1 MRTPYSAGSRTCR
14 QQTLR
19 QARGWI
25 GGAFLSLAI
34 TVGPAHAA
42 GSCFRGINLSGAEFG
57 SVGGE
62 PGTDYIYPTEK
73 TVQYFADKGF
83 TSVRLPFLWERLQPK
98 LNADF
103 DPAELDQLQKTV
115 KLIRA
120 SGMGVILDPH
130 NYARYNNEVVGSPA
144 VPTSAFADFWKRLST
159 LFAGQKDVSFGLMNE
174 PHDMLATDWL
184 TGANAAI
191 AAIRASGAK
200 NLVLVPGT
208 SWTGAHSWEADGYG
222 GSNADAMLGLVDPE
236 SNFAF
241 EVHQYLDDDFS
252 GTKNNCSR
260 SADAVTALKSFTQ
273 WLRVH
278 NQRGYL
284 GEFGAPG
291 GAECVEGLKAMIG
304 VVESNR
310 DVWTGW
316 SYWAAGDW
324 WPESEP
330 LNIQP
335 TKRGDRPQL
344 KAMSAALKS
353 MSNSGLACTAL
364 K

>member
-1 MRTPYSAGSRTCR
+1 MPTSHSAGPRSGKSKISGRSRLGC
-14 QQTLR
+14 
-19 QARGWI
+19 
-25 GGAFLSLAI
+25 AFLSLSLAA
-34 TVGPAHAA
+34 GPVHAA

-57 SVGGE
+57 TVGGDHN
-62 PGTDYIYPTEK
+62 TDYTYPSDI
-73 TVQYFADKGF
+73 TVRYFANKGF

-103 DPAELDQLQKTV
+103 DAAELDRLQKTV
-115 KLIRA
+115 ELIRTN
-120 SGMGVILDPH
+120 GMGIILDPH
-130 NYARYNNEVVGSPA
+130 NYARYNGEVIGSDA
-144 VPTSAFADFWKRLST
+144 VPAAAFADFWKRLAT
-159 LFAGQKDVSFGLMNE
+159 LFVGQKDVSFGLMNE

-191 AAIRASGAK
+191 SGIREAGAK

-208 SWTGAHSWEADGYG
+208 SWTGAHSWEGDTYG
-222 GSNADAMLGLVDPE
+222 GSNADAMLGVVDPGG
-236 SNFAF
+236 NYAF

-252 GTKNNCSR
+252 GTKGNCSR
-260 SADAVTALKSFTQ
+260 SADAVTALTNFTQ
-273 WLRVH
+273 WLRGH
-278 NQRGYL
+278 KQRGYL

-291 GAECVEGLKAMIG
+291 GADCVQGLADMIS

-335 TKRGDRPQL
+335 TKRGDRPQMAAL
-344 KAMSAALKS
+344 AAALKNVS
-353 MSNSGLACTAL
+353 HSGRACTAL

>member
-1 MRTPYSAGSRTCR
+1 MLNSAGTRSSRN
-14 QQTLR
+14 QTSR
-19 QARGWI
+19 RACGWV
-25 GGAFLSLAI
+25 GGTILSLAVAI
-34 TVGPAHAA
+34 APAQAA

-57 SVGGE
+57 TVGGE
-62 PGTDYIYPTEK
+62 HNTDYTYPSEN
-73 TVQYFADKGF
+73 TVRYFADKGF

-103 DPAELDQLQKTV
+103 DEAEFERLQDTV
-115 KLIRA
+115 TVIRA
-120 SGMGVILDPH
+120 NGMGIILDPH
-130 NYARYNNEVVGSPA
+130 NYARYNGEVIGSKA
-144 VPTSAFADFWKRLST
+144 VPTAAFADFWKRLGK

-174 PHDMLATDWL
+174 PHDMPAADWL
-184 TGANAAI
+184 KGANAAI
-191 AAIRASGAK
+191 AGIRAAGAK
-200 NLVLVPGT
+200 NLLLVPGT
-208 SWTGAHSWEADGYG
+208 SWTGAHSWEGTDYG
-222 GSNADAMLGLVDPE
+222 GSNADAMLGLIDPAG
-236 SNFAF
+236 NFAF

-252 GTKNNCSR
+252 GTKGNCSR
-260 SADAVTALKSFTQ
+260 SADAVTALKDFTQ
-273 WLRVH
+273 WLRAH
-278 NQRGYL
+278 KQRGYL

-291 GAECVEGLKAMIG
+291 GADCVLGLKDMVG
-304 VVESNR
+304 VVESNK

-344 KAMSAALKS
+344 KALSPALIAR
-353 MSNSGLACTAL
+353 SNSGLACTTL